1 MTVTET
7 IQSYGR
13 DILRSENFLK
23 SEENI
28 QHGTVSVR
36 RHSIQVAR
44 MSLVINRALQLNCDE
59 EALVRGAL
67 LHDFFQYDWHNWD
80 DPRNTHAP
88 LHGFYHPGIA
98 LRNAL
103 KEFTLSD
110 TEQDIIK
117 KHMWPLTVIPPSH
130 KESWVVTVA
139 DKYVSARETLRGV
152 DRTLRGRM

>member
-59 EALVRGAL
+59 EALVR
-67 LHDFFQYDWHNWD
+67 
-80 DPRNTHAP
+80 
-88 LHGFYHPGIA
+88 
-98 LRNAL
+98 
-103 KEFTLSD
+103 
-110 TEQDIIK
+110 IIE
-117 KHMWPLTVIPPSH
+117 TGEPPQ
-130 KESWVVTVA
+130 A
-139 DKYVSARETLRGV
+139 
-152 DRTLRGRM
+152 